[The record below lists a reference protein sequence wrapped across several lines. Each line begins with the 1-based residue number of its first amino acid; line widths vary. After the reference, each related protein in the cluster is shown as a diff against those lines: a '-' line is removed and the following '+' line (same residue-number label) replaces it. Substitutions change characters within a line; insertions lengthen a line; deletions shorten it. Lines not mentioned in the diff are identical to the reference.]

1 MAPMVINRCAKDM
14 DGAAMR
20 VSDRVVC
27 LMLPKKER
35 CLSRILEVREDGTV
49 LVDNGHIQRI
59 VDPKSCI
66 LHMA

>member
-14 DGAAMR
+14 DGMAMR
-20 VSDRVVC
+20 ASDRVVC

-35 CLSRILEVREDGTV
+35 CLSRIVEVREDGTV
-49 LVDNGHIQRI
+49 LVDNGHIRKV
-59 VDPKSCI
+59 VDPQSCI

>member
-1 MAPMVINRCAKDM
+1 MTINRCVKDM
-14 DGAAMR
+14 DGTAVR

-35 CLSRILEVREDGTV
+35 CLSRIVEVRDDGRIM
-49 LVDNGHIQRI
+49 VDNGHIRKI
-59 VDPKSCI
+59 VDPQSCI